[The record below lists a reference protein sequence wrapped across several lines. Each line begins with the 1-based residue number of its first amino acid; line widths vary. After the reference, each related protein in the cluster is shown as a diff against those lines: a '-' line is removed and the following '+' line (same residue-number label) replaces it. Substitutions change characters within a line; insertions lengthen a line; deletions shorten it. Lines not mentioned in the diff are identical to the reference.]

1 MASIKKDYYEILGV
15 SRKASFKDIRH
26 AYRKLARKYHPDL
39 NPGDKSSEEKFKQVQ
54 QAYEV
59 LSDSAKRRMYD
70 RRASYSDRGAP
81 SQGGTDVPPDDAAD
95 APAPD
100 GADVQP
106 RRDVNVDFGFHTPP
120 DANVPQRARGLS
132 DRDLWIVCAVFGL
145 LVLVIAL
152 VAHYRG

>member
-1 MASIKKDYYEILGV
+1 MAAIKKDYYEILGV

-59 LSDSAKRRMYD
+59 LSDSAKRQMYD
-70 RRASYSDRGAP
+70 RHGSYSEGGAP
-81 SQGGTDVPPDDAAD
+81 PRRGTDVPPDDAAD
-95 APAPD
+95 APAQD
-100 GADVQP
+100 SARAQP
-106 RRDVNVDFGFHTPP
+106 RRDVDVDFGFHTPP

-145 LVLVIAL
+145 LVLMIAL
-152 VAHYRG
+152 IAHYRG